1 MDKNLQ
7 SYLRNLRK
15 LTHNKMKSLV
25 DTLNESMQLNES
37 KEKMIRITPGDLE
50 HADDTIKSIED
61 LASKNSIYTENV
73 DGGIKI
79 KCNDSNR
86 DKLESI
92 QDVLQQYVQK
102 MQDDDKADQDK
113 VKNLADQLNKLTA
126 FIDEEDDEDD
136 NDEGE

>member
-1 MDKNLQ
+1 
-7 SYLRNLRK
+7 
-15 LTHNKMKSLV
+15 MKSLV
-25 DTLNESMQLNES
+25 ESLNEAMQVNES

-61 LASKNSIYTENV
+61 LASKNSIYTEKV
-73 DGGIKI
+73 DGGLKI

-102 MQDDDKADQDK
+102 MQDDDKADQSK
-113 VKNLADQLNKLTA
+113 VEALAKQLNSLTA
-126 FIDEEDDEDD
+126 FIDEEDDDEEPEEKGDD
-136 NDEGE
+136 KDKNDEGE

>member
-37 KEKMIRITPGDLE
+37 KEKMIRIIPGDLE

-61 LASKNSIYTENV
+61 LASKNSIYTEKV